1 MRLSKVLYVLNTA
14 KKKKKKKKSGLNHFY
29 GTYLILAIDARL
41 GYVYL
46 IHFPQKKRQCP
57 LFVMGI

>member
-1 MRLSKVLYVLNTA
+1 MSKVLYVLNTA
-14 KKKKKKKKSGLNHFY
+14 LARKKKKKKKKSGLNHFY

-46 IHFPQKKRQCP
+46 IHFPQKKGNVHC
-57 LFVMGI
+57 L